1 MLRKLHWQIRQLVQ
15 YFPQADL
22 TDGGGHIF
30 GSASEPGC
38 VVCED
43 QVIVNGLGNAD
54 ETDAA
59 FVGSRAA
66 RESLLTVSMESFPP
80 MYKK

>member
-1 MLRKLHWQIRQLVQ
+1 MAAHDLNDGDRFGLVAGSV
-15 YFPQADL
+15 QADL

-59 FVGSRAA
+59 FVDLGGPGEFAHGVHGV
-66 RESLLTVSMESFPP
+66 VSADV
-80 MYKK
+80 